1 VFLGKVQIP
10 KSLNFVDD
18 KKEEGKKKMKI
29 IDLNELA
36 FTELVLLVDVSTSA
50 GKITFGIIKSCKKRI

>member
-1 VFLGKVQIP
+1 VLLGKVQIP